1 MVDMEEYGCEYCNN
15 PHEDCGLALET
26 RQESVNGNA
35 SANVKEE
42 LIVGVAV
49 CVRLNQH
56 AKIER

>member
-1 MVDMEEYGCEYCNN
+1 MVAIIVTILTRIAA
-15 PHEDCGLALET
+15 LALET

-42 LIVGVAV
+42 LIVDVAV